1 MRRSAANDAD
11 TRLYLLVLRCQAG
24 DESAFAQLV
33 RTFGERTLAHL
44 RTIVG
49 TDANDVQQDVWL
61 TVYRRLPSLAN
72 PRAFRTWLFQT
83 TRHRA
88 IDYLRARKREQ
99 ELFDGTDAEAVGV
112 AAPADETL
120 ALAGSAVASMLEH
133 LAPAQREVLRLRYE
147 EDLSYAEIALITGCA
162 IGTVRSRLHHAK
174 RHLQALLKGGSERA
188 APSVNPP
195 RKDIR

>member
-33 RTFGERTLAHL
+33 RFFGERTLAHL

-49 TDANDVQQDVWL
+49 SDADDVQQDVWL
-61 TVYRRLPSLAN
+61 TVYRRLPALAN

-99 ELFDGTDAEAVGV
+99 ELFDGINDAETDSI
-112 AAPADETL
+112 AAPNDE
-120 ALAGSAVASMLEH
+120 AFDLAGGAIASAFEQ
-133 LAPAQREVLRLRYE
+133 LAPAHREVRTASLLEIQLRLAALE
-147 EDLSYAEIALITGCA
+147 EMLTRDAAVPGEDGER
-162 IGTVRSRLHHAK
+162 RS
-174 RHLQALLKGGSERA
+174 
-188 APSVNPP
+188 P
-195 RKDIR
+195 RGPR